1 LLRNFVPSSTGVV
14 SVAVIRVGREV
25 VFHREHGQLVVEGTS
40 ETDAVFETPLNVAV
54 TTAVCADVMVPA
66 VIWKVA
72 LEAEVATATEAG
84 VVSKVL
90 LSVTAMDRVCIA
102 IELRATVQTAAA
114 LEATDVGEHTSDVS
128 DEGSV
133 KLIETVFDVPL
144 DAALTDA
151 V

>member
-1 LLRNFVPSSTGVV
+1 MPSSAGVV
-14 SVAVIRVGREV
+14 SASVTRVGTTV
-25 VFHREHGQLVVEGTS
+25 VFHREHGQLVVEATS
-40 ETDAVFETPLNVAV
+40 ATDAVLETPFNVAV

-90 LSVTAMDRVCIA
+90 LSVSAMDRFCVA

-114 LEATDVGEHTSDVS
+114 LEARDVGEHTSDVS

-133 KLIETVFDVPL
+133 KLIEIVFDVPL
-144 DAALTDA
+144 EAALTDA